1 MGVKGGGGTH
11 KQPPGRNAAASAT
24 AHIDTGCVGWCAC
37 CNATQLLDICA
48 FLFLVQAMQLPFPL
62 NYLLSW
68 IEQREVARRYEHL
81 NSQEVG
87 GGPPQP

>member
-1 MGVKGGGGTH
+1 
-11 KQPPGRNAAASAT
+11 
-24 AHIDTGCVGWCAC
+24 
-37 CNATQLLDICA
+37 
-48 FLFLVQAMQLPFPL
+48 MQLPFPL

-87 GGPPQP
+87 GDLPQPQPFN

>member
-1 MGVKGGGGTH
+1 M
-11 KQPPGRNAAASAT
+11 P
-24 AHIDTGCVGWCAC
+24 I
-37 CNATQLLDICA
+37 ATQLLDIRA

-87 GGPPQP
+87 GDLPQPQPFN